1 MAEIRKKRTRQL
13 KNRVGIEQSPLVVS
27 LYRHFGDWK
36 MDTIVGE
43 NGKGAILTFVER
55 TTAFCIAQKLP
66 KGEKGLVEN
75 TNKLIRLYIPKKSN
89 LNKFSNNIIK
99 QIQCRI
105 NERPRY
111 KLNFYSPKEIFF
123 LNLNQKVV
131 FNS

>member
-1 MAEIRKKRTRQL
+1 M
-13 KNRVGIEQSPLVVS
+13 
-27 LYRHFGDWK
+27 
-36 MDTIVGE
+36 
-43 NGKGAILTFVER
+43 
-55 TTAFCIAQKLP
+55 
-66 KGEKGLVEN
+66 EN

-99 QIQCRI
+99 QIQYKI

-123 LNLNQKVV
+123 LNLNQKVT